1 MLTLDKHGCLHRR
14 LLCLVPG
21 NWPQGSAFFA
31 CANRYN
37 CTVLRMKITNL
48 RKGLSGGIRD
58 R

>member
-1 MLTLDKHGCLHRR
+1 MDVYIVGCFAWYLATGHT
-14 LLCLVPG
+14 
-21 NWPQGSAFFA
+21 QGSAFFA